1 MEEAE
6 NVNAKSS
13 QDGASTPAGSASGI
27 TGAADAR
34 QAAAG
39 SAETAPAE
47 TGRAV
52 TGAAPTAPATDT
64 RNTGPGRL
72 LIAVYAVFAISA
84 TARAGYQILTKFS
97 EAPLAYLLSAF
108 AAAVYVVA
116 TVSLAKPGRTAFKVS
131 VAAVLVELVGV
142 LVVGALS
149 VFDSVNFPHET
160 VWSLFGRGYGFIPLL
175 LPVLGL
181 IWLYRRRPAP
191 RQH

>member
-1 MEEAE
+1 MS
-6 NVNAKSS
+6 AKSP
-13 QDGASTPAGSASGI
+13 QDGTGTPAVSDPRIAGQGDAGLPDPGRPDAA
-27 TGAADAR
+27 TADA
-34 QAAAG
+34 Q
-39 SAETAPAE
+39 PAE
-47 TGRAV
+47 TG
-52 TGAAPTAPATDT
+52 TAATNT

-108 AAAVYVVA
+108 AAVVYVVA

-131 VAAVLVELVGV
+131 VVAVLVELVGV

-175 LPVLGL
+175 LPILGL
-181 IWLYRRRPAP
+181 IWLYRRRPASLKG
-191 RQH
+191 